1 MKTLLQP
8 EQKTLVFSL
17 RRPTFSEAK
26 QIVRGKCQTMKD
38 YDTFR
43 QKNPQYF
50 LPSVPKNTYKTEWVS
65 VYDFLPTAP
74 LNRSE
79 SMKNYWKE
87 VALGLHK
94 RKPYIRKPKA
104 TNQSSAKAKAPTM
117 TTLEEKQL
125 MISLFK
131 KYGIY
136 EQCKPAI
143 RSLFTIDELLETL

>member
-1 MKTLLQP
+1 M
-8 EQKTLVFSL
+8 
-17 RRPTFSEAK
+17 RHYNTF
-26 QIVRGKCQTMKD
+26 C
-38 YDTFR
+38 

-50 LPSVPKNTYKTEWVS
+50 LPSNPSYTYKTEWVS
-65 VYDFLPTAP
+65 VYDFLSTSPQ
-74 LNRSE
+74 NKSE

-87 VALGLHK
+87 VALGLHE

-104 TNQSSAKAKAPTM
+104 TNQSTVKAKAPTM
-117 TTLEEKQL
+117 TALEEKQL